1 MEAAV
6 ELSAEVLLFDMD
18 GTIVDSTTSVVRA
31 WSRFADRYGM
41 DADAILSVAHG
52 RPTVEVVAMFAPPG
66 MDVAAEATRIEA
78 EEIDRTDGIVEVQGA
93 KALLESLDPARWAVV
108 TSATRAL
115 TVKRMA
121 ATGLPHPKVLVAA
134 DDVTDGKPHPEPYL
148 MAAEALG
155 VDAASAV
162 VFEDAEAGLRSALA
176 AGTVPVVV
184 GGHDGPAAEGLARV
198 PDLRGV
204 RVVRDGPGLEVRLPL
219 AAA

>member
-31 WSRFADRYGM
+31 WNRFADRHGR

-52 RPTVEVVAMFAPPG
+52 RPTIEVVAMFAPPG
-66 MDVAAEATRIEA
+66 LDVAEEAARIEA
-78 EEIDRTDGIVEVQGA
+78 EEIDRTDGIVEVPGA

-115 TVKRMA
+115 TVKRMSV
-121 ATGLPHPKVLVAA
+121 TGLPHPKVLVAA
-134 DDVTDGKPHPEPYL
+134 DDVTDGKPHPQPYL

-184 GGHDGPAAEGLARV
+184 GDHDGPAAEGLARV

-204 RVVRDGPGLEVRLPL
+204 RVVRGGPGLEVRLPFT
-219 AAA
+219 AA